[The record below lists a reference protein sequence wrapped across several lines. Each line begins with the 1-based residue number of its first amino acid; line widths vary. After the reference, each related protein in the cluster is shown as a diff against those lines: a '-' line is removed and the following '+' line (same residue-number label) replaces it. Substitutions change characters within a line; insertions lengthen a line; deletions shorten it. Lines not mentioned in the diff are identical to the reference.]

1 MMAYRTKSRKLI
13 AAPWLA
19 LAFFVGLFARVQW
32 TDRTA
37 RTSTAH
43 GQQATS
49 QPVSEVAHWLSD
61 SPAAQRDQLE
71 HHLRGLDVAMMEIGF
86 RFNELY
92 FAGQDRNWPYA
103 QYQIE
108 KIELALRLALERRP
122 KRAEAAKPFIEETIP
137 LVKQAIQT
145 AMSDRHSKAYEDA
158 LGRLR
163 TDCMKCHV
171 VENVPHFTV
180 YFGKIRTSSIRP
192 EETGN

>member
-1 MMAYRTKSRKLI
+1 MVGQLNKRNAKAVSCVV
-13 AAPWLA
+13 
-19 LAFFVGLFARVQW
+19 LAFFAGLFAG
-32 TDRTA
+32 A
-37 RTSTAH
+37 RWFVDSARPSSAY
-43 GQQATS
+43 GQEATTRPAS
-49 QPVSEVAHWLSD
+49 DETHWLSD
-61 SPAAQRDQLE
+61 SPAGQRDQLE
-71 HHLRGLDVAMMEIGF
+71 QHLRGLDVAMVEIGH

-122 KRAEAAKPFIEETIP
+122 LRAEAAKPFLEETIP
-137 LVKQAIQT
+137 LFKQAIQ
-145 AMSDRHSKAYEDA
+145 AAKSDRNSRAYDDA

-180 YFGKIRTSSIRP
+180 YFAKNRRSSIRP
-192 EETGN
+192 GEEGD